1 MCSRV
6 WSRKSQ
12 VQQSRRLRSIS
23 GAGEPLVTRRPSVA
37 TQKLMLGKILRR
49 FPVRYRIGS
58 STAFEALIR
67 TILSQNTSD
76 VNSNRA
82 MKRLESRFDITPE
95 TLSRASVEELV
106 ECIRSAGLY
115 RVKAPRIKQVSSI
128 ILDQFGG
135 DLDSVLK
142 RGPTEARSIMTEL
155 PGVGYKTAD
164 IVLAF
169 VAGHPTIPVD
179 THVTRVSKRLGI
191 VRKNA
196 RYEEIRLALE
206 RLIPPNRRLRM
217 HLSLIRFGREICK
230 APRPLC
236 PQCLLNK
243 TCPSST
249 TRVRRARSMT

>member
-1 MCSRV
+1 MV
-6 WSRKSQ
+6 
-12 VQQSRRLRSIS
+12 
-23 GAGEPLVTRRPSVA
+23 PRRPSLA
-37 TQKLMLGKILRR
+37 SQKLMLAKILRR
-49 FPVRYRIGS
+49 FPVRYHTGS
-58 STAFEALIR
+58 STAFQTLIW

-82 MKRLESRFDITPE
+82 METLESRFEITPE
-95 TLSRASVEELV
+95 VLSRAPVEEV
-106 ECIRSAGLY
+106 IECIRSAGLY

-128 ILDQFGG
+128 ILDQYGG
-135 DLDSVLK
+135 DLNSVLK

-191 VRKNA
+191 ARKNA

-206 RLIPPNRRLRM
+206 RLVPPGRRVRM
-217 HLSLIRFGREICK
+217 HLSLIRFGRQICK

-236 PQCLLNK
+236 PKCLVNR

-249 TRVRRARSMT
+249 VRVRSVRYMI

>member
-1 MCSRV
+1 
-6 WSRKSQ
+6 
-12 VQQSRRLRSIS
+12 
-23 GAGEPLVTRRPSVA
+23 LVTRRSSLA
-37 TQKLMLGKILRR
+37 SQKLMLGKILRR
-49 FPVRYRIGS
+49 FPVRYSAGS
-58 STAFEALIR
+58 TTAFETLIW
-67 TILSQNTSD
+67 TILSQNTND
-76 VNSNRA
+76 VNSNKA
-82 MKRLESRFDITPE
+82 MERLQNRFEITPE
-95 TLSRASVEELV
+95 VLLQAPIDELID
-106 ECIRSAGLY
+106 CLRPAGLY

-128 ILDQFGG
+128 ILDQYGG

-142 RGPTEARSIMTEL
+142 RGPTEARQIMTEL

-206 RLIPPNRRLRM
+206 RLVPANRRVAM

-230 APRPLC
+230 APKPLC
-236 PQCLLNK
+236 QKCLVNR

-249 TRVRRARSMT
+249 TRRRRMRPP

>member
-1 MCSRV
+1 M
-6 WSRKSQ
+6 
-12 VQQSRRLRSIS
+12 
-23 GAGEPLVTRRPSVA
+23 RRPSPVS
-37 TQKLMLGKILRR
+37 QKLMLGKILRR
-49 FPVRYRIGS
+49 FPVRYRAGS
-58 STAFEALIR
+58 STAFETLIR
-67 TILSQNTSD
+67 TILSQNTND
-76 VNSNRA
+76 VNSKRA
-82 MKRLESRFDITPE
+82 MERLESRFEITPE
-95 TLSRASVEELV
+95 TLSQAPVEGLI

-115 RVKAPRIKQVSSI
+115 RVKAPRIKEVSSI
-128 ILDQFGG
+128 ILNQYGG

-142 RGPTEARSIMTEL
+142 RGPAEARSFMTEL

-196 RYEEIRLALE
+196 GYEEIRLALE
-206 RLIPPNRRLRM
+206 GLVPAGRRVRM

-230 APRPLC
+230 APTPLC
-236 PQCLLNK
+236 PKCLVNQ

-249 TRVRRARSMT
+249 TRVRRTKPT

>member
-1 MCSRV
+1 M
-6 WSRKSQ
+6 K
-12 VQQSRRLRSIS
+12 
-23 GAGEPLVTRRPSVA
+23 PPSLA
-37 TQKLMLGKILRR
+37 MQKLMLGKILRS
-49 FPVRYRIGS
+49 FPVRYDIGS
-58 STAFEALIR
+58 PKAFETLIR
-67 TILSQNTSD
+67 TMLSQNTSD

-82 MKRLESRFDITPE
+82 MEKLESHFDITPKV
-95 TLSRASVEELV
+95 LSQAPTKELI

-128 ILDQFGG
+128 ILNQYGG

-142 RGPTEARSIMTEL
+142 KEPQEARSIMNGL

-169 VAGHPTIPVD
+169 VSGHPTLPVD

-191 VRKNA
+191 VREKA
-196 RYEEIRLALE
+196 QYEEIRLALE
-206 RLIPPNRRLRM
+206 RLVPAKRRVRM

-236 PQCLLNK
+236 PRCLVNR
-243 TCPSST
+243 TCPSSS
-249 TRVRRARSMT
+249 TRRKGSKIGKA

>member
-1 MCSRV
+1 
-6 WSRKSQ
+6 
-12 VQQSRRLRSIS
+12 
-23 GAGEPLVTRRPSVA
+23 LVTRRPSLA
-37 TQKLMLGKILRR
+37 SQKLMLGKILRR
-49 FPVRYRIGS
+49 FPVRNRAGS
-58 STAFEALIR
+58 STAFETLIW
-67 TILSQNTSD
+67 TILSQNTND
-76 VNSNRA
+76 LNSSRA
-82 MKRLESRFDITPE
+82 MQRLENRFEITPE
-95 TLSRASVEELV
+95 ALSRAPIDELI
-106 ECIRSAGLY
+106 ECIRPAGLY

-142 RGPTEARSIMTEL
+142 RGATEARSIMTEL

-179 THVTRVSKRLGI
+179 THVTRVSKRLGV

-206 RLIPPNRRLRM
+206 RLVPANRRVGM

-230 APRPLC
+230 APKPLC
-236 PQCLLNK
+236 QKCLVNR

-249 TRVRRARSMT
+249 TRRRRMRPT

>member
-1 MCSRV
+1 M
-6 WSRKSQ
+6 
-12 VQQSRRLRSIS
+12 
-23 GAGEPLVTRRPSVA
+23 GAGSSLATRRRSLT
-37 TQKLMLGKILRR
+37 TQKVMLGKILRR
-49 FPVRYRIGS
+49 FPVRYHVGS
-58 STAFEALIR
+58 TTAFETLIW

-76 VNSNRA
+76 VNSRRA
-82 MKRLESRFDITPE
+82 MERLESRFEITPAV
-95 TLSRASVEELV
+95 LSQVSTDELI

-128 ILDQFGG
+128 VLDRFGG
-135 DLDSVLK
+135 DLNSLLE
-142 RGPTEARSIMTEL
+142 RGPTEARSVMTEL

-191 VRKNA
+191 ARKNA

-206 RLIPPNRRLRM
+206 GLVPPNRRVKM

-230 APRPLC
+230 AQRPLC
-236 PQCLLNK
+236 PDCLVNR

-249 TRVRRARSMT
+249 TRLRRAHSIV

>member
-1 MCSRV
+1 M
-6 WSRKSQ
+6 K
-12 VQQSRRLRSIS
+12 
-23 GAGEPLVTRRPSVA
+23 RPSLA
-37 TQKLMLGKILRR
+37 TQKLMLGKILRK
-49 FPVRYRIGS
+49 FPVRYDIGS
-58 STAFEALIR
+58 SKPFETLIW

-76 VNSNRA
+76 VNSIRA
-82 MKRLESRFDITPE
+82 MKKLESRFEITPE
-95 TLSRASVEELV
+95 VLSRAPTDELI

-128 ILDQFGG
+128 ILNQYRG

-142 RGPTEARSIMTEL
+142 RGPAEARSIMTEL

-191 VRKNA
+191 VRSNA

-206 RLIPPNRRLRM
+206 RLVPPGRRVRM
-217 HLSLIRFGREICK
+217 HLSLIRFGREVCK

-236 PQCLLNK
+236 PKCLANR

-249 TRVRRARSMT
+249 IRVRSARSIV

>member
-1 MCSRV
+1 
-6 WSRKSQ
+6 
-12 VQQSRRLRSIS
+12 
-23 GAGEPLVTRRPSVA
+23 
-37 TQKLMLGKILRR
+37 MLGKILRR
-49 FPVRYRIGS
+49 FPVRYRAGS
-58 STAFEALIR
+58 TTAFETLIW

-76 VNSNRA
+76 VNSTRA
-82 MKRLESRFDITPE
+82 MKKLESRFEITPE
-95 TLSRASVEELV
+95 VLSEAPTDELM

-128 ILDQFGG
+128 IRDRYGG

-142 RGPTEARSIMTEL
+142 RGPTEARSIMMEL

-191 VRKNA
+191 ARENA
-196 RYEEIRLALE
+196 HYEEIRLALE
-206 RLIPPNRRLRM
+206 RLVPVNRRVGM

-230 APRPLC
+230 APKPLC
-236 PQCLLNK
+236 QKCLVNR

-249 TRVRRARSMT
+249 TQKTNETNESV

>member
-1 MCSRV
+1 M
-6 WSRKSQ
+6 
-12 VQQSRRLRSIS
+12 
-23 GAGEPLVTRRPSVA
+23 VTRRPSLA
-37 TQKLMLGKILRR
+37 SQRFMLGKILRR
-49 FPVRYRIGS
+49 FPVRYRTGS
-58 STAFEALIR
+58 TTAFETLIW

-76 VNSNRA
+76 VNSKRA
-82 MKRLESRFDITPE
+82 MKRLESRFEITPE
-95 TLSRASVEELV
+95 VLSQAPTEELM

-128 ILDQFGG
+128 ILDQYGG
-135 DLDSVLK
+135 DLNSVLK
-142 RGPTEARSIMTEL
+142 RGPTEARAIMTAL

-206 RLIPPNRRLRM
+206 RLVPRNRRVRM

-236 PQCLLNK
+236 PQCVVNR

-249 TRVRRARSMT
+249 TRVRRAYSMV

>member
-1 MCSRV
+1 M
-6 WSRKSQ
+6 
-12 VQQSRRLRSIS
+12 
-23 GAGEPLVTRRPSVA
+23 VTRRPSLA
-37 TQKLMLGKILRR
+37 SQKLMLGKILRR
-49 FPVRYRIGS
+49 FPVQYRTGS
-58 STAFEALIR
+58 SAAFETLIW

-82 MKRLESRFDITPE
+82 METLESHFEITPE
-95 TLSRASVEELV
+95 ALSRAPVEELI

-128 ILDQFGG
+128 ILNQYKG

-142 RGPTEARSIMTEL
+142 RGPAEARSIMTEL

-191 VRKNA
+191 VRMNA

-206 RLIPPNRRLRM
+206 RLVPPSRRVRM
-217 HLSLIRFGREICK
+217 HLSLIRFGREVCK

-236 PQCLLNK
+236 PKCLVNRI
-243 TCPSST
+243 CPSST
-249 TRVRRARSMT
+249 IRVRGARSMI

>member
-1 MCSRV
+1 MRHPS
-6 WSRKSQ
+6 
-12 VQQSRRLRSIS
+12 
-23 GAGEPLVTRRPSVA
+23 LVS
-37 TQKLMLGKILRR
+37 QKLMLGKILRR
-49 FPVRYRIGS
+49 FPVRYRAGS
-58 STAFEALIR
+58 STAFETLIR

-76 VNSNRA
+76 VNSKRA
-82 MKRLESRFDITPE
+82 MERLESRFEITPE
-95 TLSRASVEELV
+95 ALSHAPVEQLI

-115 RVKAPRIKQVSSI
+115 RVKAPRIKEVSSI
-128 ILDQFGG
+128 ILNQHGG

-142 RGPTEARSIMTEL
+142 RGPAEARSLMTEL

-169 VAGHPTIPVD
+169 VVGHPTIPVD

-196 RYEEIRLALE
+196 GYEEIRLALE
-206 RLIPPNRRLRM
+206 GLVPVGRRVRM

-230 APRPLC
+230 APTPLC
-236 PQCLLNK
+236 PKCLVNR

-249 TRVRRARSMT
+249 TRVSCRKARDTAPILRAS

>member
-1 MCSRV
+1 
-6 WSRKSQ
+6 
-12 VQQSRRLRSIS
+12 
-23 GAGEPLVTRRPSVA
+23 LVTRRPSLA
-37 TQKLMLGKILRR
+37 SQRLMLGKILRR
-49 FPVRYRIGS
+49 FPVRYRTGS
-58 STAFEALIR
+58 ATAFETLIW

-76 VNSNRA
+76 VNSKRA
-82 MKRLESRFDITPE
+82 MERLESRFDITPE
-95 TLSRASVEELV
+95 VLSQTPTDELI

-128 ILDQFGG
+128 ILDQYGG
-135 DLDSVLK
+135 DLSSVLK
-142 RGPTEARSIMTEL
+142 RGPTEARQIMTEL

-169 VAGHPTIPVD
+169 VARHPTIPVD

-196 RYEEIRLALE
+196 HYEEIRLALE
-206 RLIPPNRRLRM
+206 RLVPPNRRVRM

-236 PQCLLNK
+236 PRCLVNR

-249 TRVRRARSMT
+249 TRVRSGPSIV

>member
-1 MCSRV
+1 MMH
-6 WSRKSQ
+6 
-12 VQQSRRLRSIS
+12 
-23 GAGEPLVTRRPSVA
+23 PSLT
-37 TQKLMLGKILRR
+37 TQKFMLGKILRR
-49 FPVRYRIGS
+49 FPARHRTGS
-58 STAFEALIR
+58 STAFETLIW

-82 MKRLESRFDITPE
+82 METLESRFEITPE
-95 TLSRASVEELV
+95 ALSQAPVEDLI

-142 RGPTEARSIMTEL
+142 RGPAEARSIMTQL

-164 IVLAF
+164 VVLAF

-196 RYEEIRLALE
+196 SYEEIRLALE
-206 RLIPPNRRLRM
+206 RLVPPNRRVRM

-236 PQCLLNK
+236 PRCLVNG
-243 TCPSST
+243 TCPSSR
-249 TRVRRARSMT
+249 TRVRTAPSMM

>member
-1 MCSRV
+1 
-6 WSRKSQ
+6 
-12 VQQSRRLRSIS
+12 
-23 GAGEPLVTRRPSVA
+23 LVTRRPSL
-37 TQKLMLGKILRR
+37 TSQKLMLGKILRR
-49 FPVRYRIGS
+49 FPVQYRTES
-58 STAFEALIR
+58 PAAFETLIW

-82 MKRLESRFDITPE
+82 METLESHFEITPE
-95 TLSRASVEELV
+95 ALSRAPVEELI

-128 ILDQFGG
+128 ILNQYRG

-142 RGPTEARSIMTEL
+142 RGPAEARLIMTEL

-191 VRKNA
+191 VRGNA
-196 RYEEIRLALE
+196 GYEEIRLALE
-206 RLIPPNRRLRM
+206 KLVPPSRRVRM

-236 PQCLLNK
+236 PKCLVNR

-249 TRVRRARSMT
+249 VRVRSARSMT